1 NMSDRGI
8 PRSYRMMEGFGVHTF
23 RLVNEAGDSTLVKF
37 HWKPALGVHSLIWEE
52 SQKLMGIDPDFH
64 RRDLWDAIAS
74 GTFPEYELGI
84 QIFDGA
90 EDDYYN
96 GIDLLDPTKIVP
108 EEMVPVRRIGRMT
121 LDRNPDNFFAETEQV
136 AFCTANVVR
145 GIDFTDDPL
154 LAARNFSYLD
164 TQLTRL
170 GGPNF
175 NQLPINRPLSD
186 VDTTQR
192 DGFGQHAVPEGRAP
206 YNPNSLQ
213 GGCPMTADGGG
224 FVHFPEMVQGEKV
237 RERPVGGAQKLSFDD
252 HYTQATLFWR
262 SMTPVEQDHIVGAF
276 SFELG
281 KVETIDVKDR
291 MLAGLANVDAA
302 LTARVAAN
310 LGRPVPQGKPVDEVE
325 TSAAL
330 SMVAQPLPGPIAG
343 RMVGVLVG
351 QGADAAGIKTLRAA
365 FEAEGATLVV
375 IGPHGGE
382 LSPAKGQ
389 RAKVPVDKSIDTTQ
403 SVEYDALI
411 LADGDGDM
419 TANPLVAVNLE
430 EAFRHAKTIAAWGR
444 GRGGLDGLRLDPSA
458 PGVITAETGDE
469 AFAAAVVEAVG
480 RHRHWDR
487 PQP

>member
-1 NMSDRGI
+1 
-8 PRSYRMMEGFGVHTF
+8 
-23 RLVNEAGDSTLVKF
+23 
-37 HWKPALGVHSLIWEE
+37 
-52 SQKLMGIDPDFH
+52 
-64 RRDLWDAIAS
+64 
-74 GTFPEYELGI
+74 
-84 QIFDGA
+84 
-90 EDDYYN
+90 
-96 GIDLLDPTKIVP
+96 
-108 EEMVPVRRIGRMT
+108 
-121 LDRNPDNFFAETEQV
+121 
-136 AFCTANVVR
+136 
-145 GIDFTDDPL
+145 
-154 LAARNFSYLD
+154 
-164 TQLTRL
+164 
-170 GGPNF
+170 
-175 NQLPINRPLSD
+175 
-186 VDTTQR
+186 
-192 DGFGQHAVPEGRAP
+192 
-206 YNPNSLQ
+206 
-213 GGCPMTADGGG
+213 
-224 FVHFPEMVQGEKV
+224 
-237 RERPVGGAQKLSFDD
+237 
-252 HYTQATLFWR
+252 
-262 SMTPVEQDHIVGAF
+262 MTPVEQDHIVGAF